1 MSLPTN
7 LFIDTPEVEDA
18 SLQQLS
24 NDADTW
30 PEDIIQKV
38 KERIPSSKNL
48 NMMFKVMKKDEENG
62 VATGSVTIHSADKA
76 VVVPVIIKDFMMH
89 PMDIMIANGKLVPL
103 TPDYFDAV
111 FSKNDMF
118 DKLEEYPTFGGLGR
132 FEDANLWNSIYPPSL
147 GRYAYASSGAY
158 DILNSIS
165 DTIDGSSLKAFLMD
179 PKNEKV
185 ASRLLSGPHKDV
197 IKKLANYQP
206 VNMNEY
212 RQGVENLIPRSVVMV
227 KAESPNKYSILSNSD
242 SVFHP
247 AINKADRAQVIKF
260 MSSLSDNVQD
270 DINEVDQNGE
280 KMLSM
285 PEPKNDVILAKEDT
299 EIPEEATEY
308 DHYSVKSKTGLSVEG
323 VVIPRVIDFGMRTT
337 GDKLFVGKTM
347 SSYQPSVW
355 GVRIKNS
362 RFQPKVYDVP
372 ATGQTGCFIY
382 QPDKSHALATIPVT
396 IELYV
401 DGGLGDRRYVK
412 ATDLTG
418 GPVTLVLEDG
428 GDPLEAQQIIKMGPR
443 KYRLPRKMRWL
454 PLDVFHEVSN
464 SPVDYSVKQ
473 AAHVITDKPVTLI
486 STGYDQYA
494 LRGVQKY
501 ASALKW
507 DASNL
512 LSYQAKFLLAS
523 LGCGQEKIASAFKVA
538 NLKGSAELHGLNFT
552 PLAVEKVAAAKPL
565 ADKMKKFA
573 EGLRSNLIKEASYL
587 ENSQTVD
594 ALLSLNFVTPTNVSK
609 FISKIPSL
617 KSAVSNLA
625 SCLIASR
632 LGIKE
637 IPEQSASSAMLRLV
651 EVIDGLERLKA
662 MQTVGV

>member
-38 KERIPSSKNL
+38 KERIPSAKNL

-62 VATGSVTIHSADKA
+62 VATGSVTVHSADKA
-76 VVVPVIIKDFMMH
+76 VVIPVIIKDFMMY
-89 PMDIMIANGKLVPL
+89 PLDIMIANGKLVPL

-158 DILNSIS
+158 DVLNSIS
-165 DTIDGSSLKAFLMD
+165 DTIDGSSLKTFLTD

-185 ASRLLSGPHKDV
+185 ASRLLSGPHKEV
-197 IKKLANYQP
+197 IKKIANYQP

-212 RQGVENLIPRSVVMV
+212 RQGVENLIPRSIVMV
-227 KAESPNKYSILSNSD
+227 KLESPNKYSILSNSD

-247 AINKADRAQVIKF
+247 TINTADRGRTIKF
-260 MSSLSDNVQD
+260 MSTLSDNVQD

-280 KMLSM
+280 KILSM
-285 PEPKNDVILAKEDT
+285 PEPKNNVILAKEDM
-299 EIPEEATEY
+299 EVPEEATEY

-323 VVIPRVIDFGMRTT
+323 VVIPKVIDFDMRVT
-337 GDKLFVGKTM
+337 GEKLFVGKTM
-347 SSYQPSVW
+347 SNYQPEIW

-382 QPDKSHALATIPVT
+382 QPDKSHALATVPVT
-396 IELYV
+396 IETYIEEIN
-401 DGGLGDRRYVK
+401 GRKMIK

-418 GPVTLVLEDG
+418 GPITFVLESDG
-428 GDPLEAQQIIKMGPR
+428 EPLEAQQIIKLAPR
-443 KYRLPRKMRWL
+443 KYRLPRKMKWL
-454 PLDVFHEVSN
+454 PLDVFHAVSN

-473 AAHVITDKPVTLI
+473 AAHVITDRPVTLI

-501 ASALKW
+501 ASAMHW
-507 DASNL
+507 DPSNL

-565 ADKMKKFA
+565 ADKMRKFA
-573 EGLRSNLIKEASYL
+573 EDLRSNLIKEASYL

-609 FISKIPSL
+609 FISKLPSL
-617 KSAVSNLA
+617 KAAVSNLA
-625 SCLIASR
+625 SCIIASR

-637 IPEQSASSAMLRLV
+637 IPDQSASTAMLRLV